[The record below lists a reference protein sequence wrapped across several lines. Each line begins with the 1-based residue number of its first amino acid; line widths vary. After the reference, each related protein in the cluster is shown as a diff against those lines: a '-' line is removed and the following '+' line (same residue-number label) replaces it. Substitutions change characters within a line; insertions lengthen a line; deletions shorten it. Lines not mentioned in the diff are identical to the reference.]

1 MKMKKHKIVI
11 QYPAKK
17 DVKESVS
24 WYNQQ
29 QKGLGKRFTA
39 DLRNTLLRIENN
51 PASYA
56 VRYAQN
62 RKANLSKFPYGVF
75 FYIDNIKGIVYII
88 AVKHNARDFAK

>member
-56 VRYAQN
+56 V
-62 RKANLSKFPYGVF
+62 
-75 FYIDNIKGIVYII
+75 
-88 AVKHNARDFAK
+88 